1 MYLVEEMF
9 FNPTYDLAHFLQLW
23 LDERARRPREMANVI
38 EAEVVQ
44 HGHVPVGGRQLVV
57 QVASHVVIHLERD
70 AALKA
75 RYSHRM
81 LLFLIYLCVVR
92 HKERRRSVLP
102 DKVAGEE
109 LEPGVVAKHGE
120 VESVVSP
127 LSQQAVLGKSGGAE
141 IEHHVDKAGDA
152 ARGQSL
158 VTTSSNS
165 SNS

>member
-57 QVASHVVIHLERD
+57 QVASHVVINLERN

-75 RYSHRM
+75 GYSHGM
-81 LLFLIYLCVVR
+81 LYCIYLCVVR

-158 VTTSSNS
+158 VTIVSFS
-165 SNS
+165 